1 MDWGT
6 IQFDNIGIRHTSI
19 WWYWNKAQFNLG
31 PLEQGTIQ
39 FDGIGIRHNSNC
51 DYGIGHKHYFGLCLI
66 PPTPN
71 ELCLVPTY
79 SVSFVPNSIHTIGPY
94 SVCPSTVT
102 QVQHPH
108 PKFWGEPQHGRQ
120 SKVDFEAY
128 FAKLKLL
135 EIVWGVNFNS
145 FQIHLVIW
153 VKSNPATSAFEVI
166 ILK

>member
-1 MDWGT
+1 M
-6 IQFDNIGIRHTSI
+6 
-19 WWYWNKAQFNLG
+19 G

-71 ELCLVPTY
+71 ELCLIPTY

-102 QVQHPH
+102 PPYLANRYQQFTHLNYRLFNFRILCLSH
-108 PKFWGEPQHGRQ
+108 L
-120 SKVDFEAY
+120 AY
-128 FAKLKLL
+128 CLGVTVIKTNLKTNHRYR
-135 EIVWGVNFNS
+135 VVN
-145 FQIHLVIW
+145 IRIW
-153 VKSNPATSAFEVI
+153 VSHKWAYCHGVT
-166 ILK
+166 